1 MLWCVVFQVKE
12 CELNSVINRDL
23 SRRVRPV
30 AGFTVAKQIVRDDIK
45 LAARIIRELDK
56 KSRLYEIE
64 KVEEVK
70 EKEVVEVSRVSS
82 SFRRDYYFLS
92 SFCRDLNRKSVK
104 LNIFY

>member
-1 MLWCVVFQVKE
+1 MDFREFPLCVTLMLALYLSYQVKDS
-12 CELNSVINRDL
+12 ELNPVINRDL

-64 KVEEVK
+64 KIEEVK
-70 EKEVVEVSRVSS
+70 EKEVVEVS
-82 SFRRDYYFLS
+82 
-92 SFCRDLNRKSVK
+92 
-104 LNIFY
+104 